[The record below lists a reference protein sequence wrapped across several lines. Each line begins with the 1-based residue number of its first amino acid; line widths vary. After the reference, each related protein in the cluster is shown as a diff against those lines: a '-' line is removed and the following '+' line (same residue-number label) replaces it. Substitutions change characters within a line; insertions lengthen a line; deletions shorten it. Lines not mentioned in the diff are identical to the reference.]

1 MRFLF
6 GGKGG
11 VGKTTLAAAFALGLS
26 KKCRTLLISTDP
38 AHSLSDIFDQE
49 IGGTE
54 KQICENLTAL
64 EIDPVRALQDYKRE
78 VTDRIRQTYR
88 GLDLDI
94 ERFIDAVELS
104 PGVQEAAVFDEF
116 ARNLTRDDYQKVVF
130 DTAPTGSTLRL
141 LMMSDLLSQWVSY
154 LTDVRKGLARLRSL
168 ISKEKDPILAELLR
182 MKSRFDEVR
191 RVLQSPKTHILL
203 ILNPDGLSLLET
215 QRAVEILQRGGFKVE
230 GFIINK
236 IMETNDNTWKAV
248 VNTQQKY
255 LRKIEEDWGDK
266 ILVKIPF
273 QKEEIRGVKALK
285 EFGNFLT
292 TLEEMADEEVCGR

>member
-11 VGKTTLAAAFALGLS
+11 VGKTTLAAAFALRLS
-26 KKCRTLLISTDP
+26 KRFCTLLISTDP

-64 EIDPVRALQDYKRE
+64 EIDPVRALQDYKSE
-78 VTDRIRQTYR
+78 VTDRIKQTCK

-94 ERFIDAVELS
+94 ERFIDTIEFS

-116 ARNLTRDDYQKVVF
+116 ARNLTRGDYQKVVF
-130 DTAPTGSTLRL
+130 DTAPTGSSLRL

-154 LTDVRKGLARLRSL
+154 LTDVRKGLAKLRGL
-168 ISKEKDPILAELLR
+168 ISREKDPILAELLK
-182 MKSRFDEVR
+182 MKSRFDRVR
-191 RVLQSPKTHILL
+191 EVLQSPKTHILF

-215 QRAVEILQRGGFKVE
+215 QRAVEILQKGGFKVE

-236 IMETNDNTWKAV
+236 IMEIDDNTWKV
-248 VNTQQKY
+248 VINTQQEY
-255 LRKIEEDWGDK
+255 LQKMEHNWGDK

-273 QKEEIRGVKALK
+273 RKEEIRGVKALK

-292 TLEEMADEEVCGR
+292 ALEGMADEEVYRK

>member
-248 VNTQQKY
+248 VNTQQRY